1 MIWNRIATNKNGS
14 ASYSTPGF
22 TARLVMKKTLF
33 KDGNAPETLE
43 LVGDNFAEPGATK
56 ERVSSEEA
64 IAKAQEAASKAVERA
79 EKARVKAEKASA
91 RLAKMIPSQAK
102 AEAATTVQ

>member
-1 MIWNRIATNKNGS
+1 MLWTRISVNKNGS

-22 TARLVMKKTLF
+22 TARLVMKKTIF

-43 LVGDNFAEPGATK
+43 LVGENFAEPGATK
-56 ERVSSEEA
+56 ARVSSEEA
-64 IAKAQEAASKAVERA
+64 IAKAQEAAAKAVERA

-91 RLAKMIPSQAK
+91 RLAKMVPQ
-102 AEAATTVQ
+102 AATVQ